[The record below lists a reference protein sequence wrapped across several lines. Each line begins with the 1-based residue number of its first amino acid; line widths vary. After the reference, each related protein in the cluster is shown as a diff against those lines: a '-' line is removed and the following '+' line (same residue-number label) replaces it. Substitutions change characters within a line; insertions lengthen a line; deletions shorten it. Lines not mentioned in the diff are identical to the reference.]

1 MQHLKLSDEIV
12 LAAGE
17 LNPLIPHPIEMIVG
31 SIAFLLL
38 LAVMKRKVVPM
49 FEKAYAART
58 EAIEGGIERA
68 EKAQLEAQRALLQY
82 NEQLSSAQGEAAKLR
97 EDARIQGA
105 AILEEL
111 RTKAQEEAAR
121 ITAAASASIEAERQ
135 QAITSLRN
143 EVGALAVEL
152 ASKIV
157 GEALDDQAR
166 QSRIVDRFIED
177 LEKSKSPVKKKLEK
191 EENENPSRRKQ
202 PSITCDCT
210 RQARC
215 CRQGRNSG

>member
-1 MQHLKLSDEIV
+1 MQRINIL
-12 LAAGE
+12 AGE
-17 LNPLIPHPIEMIVG
+17 GSLNPLIPHTAEIVVG
-31 SIAFLLL
+31 FIAFTLLFL
-38 LAVMKRKVVPM
+38 VLKSKVVPM

-68 EKAQLEAQRALLQY
+68 EKAQLEAQRALVQY
-82 NEQLSSAQGEAAKLR
+82 NEQLSSAQGEASKLR

-121 ITAAASASIEAERQ
+121 ITAAAHASIEAERQ

-177 LEKSKSPVKKKLEK
+177 LEKSK
-191 EENENPSRRKQ
+191 
-202 PSITCDCT
+202 
-210 RQARC
+210 
-215 CRQGRNSG
+215 

>member
-1 MQHLKLSDEIV
+1 MQAISL
-12 LAAGE
+12 LAGGE
-17 LNPLIPHPIEMIVG
+17 SINPLIPHTAEIIVG
-31 SIAFLLL
+31 FVAFTLLFL
-38 LAVMKRKVVPM
+38 VLKSKVVPM

-68 EKAQLEAQRALLQY
+68 EKAQLEAQRALVQY
-82 NEQLSSAQGEAAKLR
+82 NEQLTSAQGEASKLR

-111 RTKAQEEAAR
+111 RAKAQEEAAR
-121 ITAAASASIEAERQ
+121 ITAAAHASIEAERQ
-135 QAITSLRN
+135 QAVTSLRN

-177 LEKSKSPVKKKLEK
+177 LEKSQKK
-191 EENENPSRRKQ
+191 
-202 PSITCDCT
+202 
-210 RQARC
+210 
-215 CRQGRNSG
+215 